1 MAAPMAILAQ
11 PDDHRG
17 ILAMSEAVDAMLEA
31 FRNWAK
37 DPLIGELRRRT
48 HTPKNVRITLHQGG
62 APAYG
67 TTGIMAHAELVRI
80 FGDKQKYPRRGRP
93 VLVLYDSDTAA
104 LKLILIGEMHPKE
117 LPNANSVVAM
127 PTACASMIGTDLLA
141 RKNCAVAGIFGAG
154 DQAKH
159 HLLALTCIRKSL
171 KRARVFSPTRENRE
185 KFAAEMTAILGIDV
199 VAVDSPAKVVDGADV
214 ILCATNSNIP
224 VFDGDWLVP
233 GQHVTSIVSSNV
245 GLLKRGLV
253 NEMRRE
259 IDDRTLERAD
269 ILMTNVWGQE
279 ELDKTAVFW
288 EASLDRPIMA
298 RKIVDAGQVIRGE
311 RGGRTQDS
319 QITYFKNCAFW
330 GIGAAAIGGLI
341 YDTLSKQGKGLVLG
355 FNPFEYFD
363 DSWTE
368 EITVMDPLVSI

>member
-1 MAAPMAILAQ
+1 MAVPKAILAK

-37 DPLIGELRRRT
+37 DPLVGELRRRT

-67 TTGIMAHAELVRI
+67 TTGIMTHAELVRI

-104 LKLILIGEMHPKE
+104 LKLILVGEMRPQE

-127 PTACASMIGTDLLA
+127 PTACASMVGTDLLA

-154 DQAKH
+154 DQARL
-159 HLLALTCIRKSL
+159 HLLALTSIRKSI
-171 KRARVFSPTRENRE
+171 KKVRVFSPTRANRE
-185 KFAAEMTAILGIDV
+185 KFAAEISPILAIDV
-199 VAVDSPAKVVDGADV
+199 IAVESPAEVVDGADV
-214 ILCATNSNIP
+214 IICATNSNVP
-224 VFDGDWLVP
+224 VFDGNWLVP

-245 GLLKRGLV
+245 GLLKRGFV

-269 ILMTNVWGQE
+269 VLMTNLWGQE

-288 EASLDRPIMA
+288 EASLDRPTIA

-311 RGGRTQDS
+311 KSGRTEDS

-341 YDTLSKQGKGLVLG
+341 YEKLLKQRKGLILD
-355 FNPFEYFD
+355 FD
-363 DSWTE
+363 PHEFYDDAWTE
-368 EITVMDPLVSI
+368 E